1 MLIDELL
8 REIEAGPKGPKVGA
22 FFDFDGTLISGY
34 SAGAFYQD
42 RVRRREFSAGEL
54 ARTVLAGAEMAV
66 RGSDV
71 TKLMGV
77 AISSWAGR
85 SEEEVTELFGRL
97 FHERI
102 AGMVYPEA
110 RELVRAHQRAGD
122 TVALATSATRYQAA
136 PLAEDL
142 GIEHVL
148 CSEVELVQGSFSGFV
163 AGEVLWGEA
172 KARAVKRFARRR
184 RVGLARSYA
193 YANGDEDVA
202 FLEVVGNPR
211 PLNPASGL
219 ERVARERSWPVSR
232 FTSRGRPGL
241 TSVVRT
247 GAALAGLGA
256 AGGVGLA
263 VGALNRS
270 RRQAANVATS
280 IGPDLALALAGV
292 ELRVTGTEHLWSH
305 RPAVFI
311 FNHQSSIDVPVI
323 GSLVRR
329 DLTGVAKKELGH
341 DPRFAL
347 IGYVVDVAY
356 VDRAD
361 RAQARAALEPAVE
374 KLRSGISIAIAPEG
388 TRSATPRL
396 GRFKKGAFHLAIQGG
411 VPIVP
416 IVIRNAGDVM
426 WRGSF
431 LIRPGTIDVAVLD
444 PIDTGDW
451 KVGELDE
458 RIAAVRERYVDVLE
472 HWPRRAGGSAAG
484 EGFRVEVGSGG
495 VAGPEAIGRRPTP
508 PPRER

>member
-1 MLIDELL
+1 VIIDELIA
-8 REIEAGPKGPKVGA
+8 EIEAGPKGPNVGA

-34 SAGAFYQD
+34 SAGAFYED
-42 RVRRREFSAGEL
+42 RARRLEFSAGEL
-54 ARTVLAGAEMAV
+54 ARTLLAGAEMAV
-66 RGSDV
+66 RGTDV
-71 TKLMGV
+71 SKLMGV

-85 SEEEVTELFGRL
+85 SEAEVTELFDRL
-97 FHERI
+97 FRERI

-110 RELVRAHQRAGD
+110 RELVRAHRRAGH

-136 PLAEDL
+136 PVADDL
-142 GIEHVL
+142 GVDHVL
-148 CSEVELVQGSFSGFV
+148 CSEVELVHGNFSGFF
-163 AGEVLWGEA
+163 AGEVLWGPA
-172 KARAVKRFARRR
+172 KARAVSGLASRE
-184 RVGLARSYA
+184 RVNLARSYG
-193 YANGDEDVA
+193 YANGDEDVP
-202 FLEVVGNPR
+202 FLEVVGKPR

-232 FTSRGRPGL
+232 FSSRGRPGVR
-241 TSVVRT
+241 SVVRT

-292 ELRVTGTEHLWSH
+292 ELRVTGTEHLWSD

-311 FNHQSSIDVPVI
+311 FNHQSSIDVAVI

-329 DLTGVAKKELGH
+329 DLTGVAKKEAGR

-356 VDRAD
+356 VDRSD
-361 RAQARAALEPAVE
+361 SAQARAALAPAVD
-374 KLRSGISIAIAPEG
+374 KLHAGISIAIAPEG
-388 TRSATPRL
+388 TRSVTPRL
-396 GRFKKGAFHLAIQGG
+396 GRFKKGAFHLAMQAG

-416 IVIRNAGDVM
+416 VVIRNAGDVM

-431 LIRPGTIDVAVLD
+431 LIRPGTIDVAVLA
-444 PIDTGDW
+444 PVATSDW
-451 KVGELDE
+451 EVGELDQRVAE
-458 RIAAVRERYVDVLE
+458 VRELFVRTLE
-472 HWPRRAGGSAAG
+472 AWPGA
-484 EGFRVEVGSGG
+484 
-495 VAGPEAIGRRPTP
+495 P
-508 PPRER
+508 PPSG